1 MERLK
6 VLQEDVRGCTECKL
20 HKTRTRAVPGVGS
33 ATSDVVFIGEA
44 PGRTEDARGEP
55 FVGAAGQ
62 MLSWALE
69 AAGSSREKVYI
80 TNVVKCRPPENRV
93 PDAGERKACRRHLDG
108 EMEIIRPKIICIMG
122 NTAFGSMLGRTGIGK
137 VRGKVC
143 RMDGQLYFLTV
154 HPAATLYNRDLV
166 GVLNADIAR
175 LFEILGD
182 MRSGRDVRV
191 DIEYTS

>member
-1 MERLK
+1 MDGLK
-6 VLQEDVRGCTECKL
+6 ALHEEVTGCTRCKL
-20 HKTRTRAVPGVGS
+20 HKTRTHAVPGVGS
-33 ATSDVVFIGEA
+33 RTSDVVFIGEA
-44 PGRTEDARGEP
+44 PGRTEDIRGEP

-69 AAGSSREKVYI
+69 AAGSSRDEVYI

-93 PDAGERKACRRHLDG
+93 PDTEERKACREHLDV
-108 EMEIIRPKIICIMG
+108 EMEEIKPRIICIMG

-175 LFEILGD
+175 LFEIID
-182 MRSGRDVRV
+182 EMRNGRDVRV
-191 DIEYTS
+191 DIEYES

>member
-6 VLQEDVRGCTECKL
+6 VLQEDVRECTECKL

-33 ATSDVVFIGEA
+33 STSDVVFIGEA

-69 AAGSSREKVYI
+69 AAGSSREEVYI
-80 TNVVKCRPPENRV
+80 TNVVKCRPPDNRV
-93 PDAGERKACRRHLDG
+93 PDAEERKACRRHLDG

-175 LFEILGD
+175 LFEILGE